1 MNDER
6 ERYINLALAL
16 SAEMLKNGGETYRA
30 EDCALRVLACGG
42 WTDLQVTAIP
52 TSVLVT
58 ASSDGRTVTRSRS
71 VRVRSVDLEVID
83 RLISISRAVSSGEM
97 EPDEAFEA
105 IGRGSTPRPV
115 WLLSLYSAL
124 SATLFTCLFGA
135 GLTELLVALPIAFV
149 SQICMRLIKKSVK
162 YSFISSMLS
171 SIFTA
176 VCARCAA
183 AFIPGLHIDSLI
195 IGGIMPLLP
204 GLSMTNA
211 IRDTINGDLVSGS
224 SRALESLLS
233 AVAVAAGVG
242 LVMAV

>member
-1 MNDER
+1 M
-6 ERYINLALAL
+6 
-16 SAEMLKNGGETYRA
+16 
-30 EDCALRVLACGG
+30 
-42 WTDLQVTAIP
+42 
-52 TSVLVT
+52 
-58 ASSDGRTVTRSRS
+58 
-71 VRVRSVDLEVID
+71 RVRSVDLEVID
-83 RLISISRAVSSGEM
+83 RLNSISRAVSSGEM

-124 SATLFTCLFGA
+124 SAALFTCLFGG